1 MTKISK
7 KITELVQKDKKLR
20 YNYKILTETG
30 EVVEK
35 FKTKWGA
42 RNMLPYYRKQYM
54 WIELSIEKINEVK
67 DDTK

>member
-35 FKTKWGA
+35 FKTKRGA